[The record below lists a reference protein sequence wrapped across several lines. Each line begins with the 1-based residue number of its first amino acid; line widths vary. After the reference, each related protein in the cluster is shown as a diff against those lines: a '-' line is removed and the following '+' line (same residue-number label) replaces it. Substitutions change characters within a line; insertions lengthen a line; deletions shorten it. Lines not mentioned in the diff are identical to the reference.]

1 MNTSLLSTSAP
12 THKPD
17 PLELRLERLSPT
29 LRRQLGD
36 VPALIWRSER
46 AQSWLGAAVTPPT
59 VRIEAGREIKT
70 LSSAVI
76 AALLRLRV
84 PVIFVFEG
92 GWRKVTAFAGTS
104 LQPEVRS

>member
-1 MNTSLLSTSAP
+1 MTTSLLNTVTP
-12 THKPD
+12 PHKLD
-17 PLELRLERLSPT
+17 PLDMRLERPSPT
-29 LRRQLGD
+29 LRRLIGD
-36 VPALIWRSER
+36 APALIWQAER

-59 VRIEAGREIKT
+59 VRIEAGREIET
-70 LSSAVI
+70 LSSTVT

-104 LQPEVRS
+104 LQTEVRS